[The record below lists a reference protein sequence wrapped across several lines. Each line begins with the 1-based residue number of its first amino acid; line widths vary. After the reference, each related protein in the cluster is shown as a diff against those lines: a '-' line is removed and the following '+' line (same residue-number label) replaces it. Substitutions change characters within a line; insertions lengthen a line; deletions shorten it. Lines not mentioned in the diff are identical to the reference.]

1 MKAERLASLDAFRG
15 FTVAGMILVNNPGSW
30 TAAYPQLLHAPWHGW
45 TFTDFIFPFFLFI
58 VGVSMVYSFA
68 VRIAKGDSTGELM
81 KQVIRRSAI
90 IFAIGF
96 FLNFF
101 PNFNLST
108 VRIPGVLQRIAVC
121 YLLGSVIVLNTTWRG
136 QAWWLA
142 GLLVFYYAAMT
153 YIPVP
158 DIGVGVLDPGR
169 NLSAYLDQFVLT
181 GHMWVSTKTW
191 DPEGLFST
199 IPAIGT
205 TLCGV
210 LTGHL
215 LLSSYTRSEKAM
227 IMIGYGIAG
236 LVIGHV
242 MSWFMPIN
250 KSLWTSSYVVFMAG
264 WALIFLAVFYY
275 VMDIRGWTIWAK
287 PFTVY
292 GLNALIV
299 FAGSGLVA
307 KIMGLIKI
315 TVDPITGRQVGLK
328 TFLFDNYFAPF
339 ADPLNASL
347 LYAIAF
353 NVVFLGIAWG
363 MHYKKWYVKI

>member
-30 TAAYPQLLHAPWHGW
+30 SSAYPQLLHAPWHGW

-58 VGVSMVYSFA
+58 VGVSMMYSFA
-68 VRIAKGDSTGELM
+68 VRKSKGDSNSELI
-81 KQVIRRSAI
+81 KQVVRRAAI
-90 IFAIGF
+90 IFGIGL
-96 FLNFF
+96 FLNLF
-101 PNFNLST
+101 PYFNFSS
-108 VRIPGVLQRIAVC
+108 VRIPGVLQRIGVC
-121 YLLGSVIVLNTTWRG
+121 YLLGSLIVLNTTWRS
-136 QAWWLA
+136 QVLWLV
-142 GLLVFYYAAMT
+142 GILIFYYATMMF
-153 YIPVP
+153 IPVP
-158 DIGVGVLDPGR
+158 GIGVGVLEPGK
-169 NLSAYLDQFVLT
+169 NLAAYLDQFILS

-210 LTGHL
+210 LTGQL
-215 LLSSYTRSEKAM
+215 LLSSYSRKEKAM
-227 IMIGYGIAG
+227 IMLGFGIAG
-236 LVIGHV
+236 LVVGNV
-242 MSWFMPIN
+242 MGWFMPIN

-264 WALIFLAVFYY
+264 WALVFLSAFYY
-275 VMDIRGWTIWAK
+275 IMDIRNYTTWAK

-307 KIMGLIKI
+307 KIMNLIKVG
-315 TVDPITGRQVGLK
+315 VDPITGKDVALK
-328 TFLFDNYFAPF
+328 TFLYNAYFAPV
-339 ADPLNASL
+339 ADPINASL
-347 LYAIAF
+347 LFAIAF
-353 NVVFLGIAWG
+353 NLVFLGIAWG